1 MPQEPELKILSSR
14 PLEDDLKI
22 IASHVQDKKDVPHD
36 VVSRLAEWLPAA
48 GGAAG
53 GIIGG
58 IGGTVAGMGVGG
70 WPGAVGG
77 AAVGGATGEAA
88 KRLAQ
93 AWRGTTPPAQA
104 GGTVMGDMARAAG
117 GIAGEGAIQGGME
130 ALGGAVPKVGKHVAG
145 VLMQSAVKPG
155 IKNTAKALARGVE
168 KTELPI
174 IKTLLNEGVNVSA
187 GGIAKLDRIISSTNK
202 EIADAISSLPGSVNP
217 EAVAMRTKSV
227 AEAAANQV
235 NPGSDVSAVEHAVQ
249 EFLTQPKTTQMAQVG
264 TKQVPRGV
272 LDASGE
278 MLMKSEPVMGR
289 VPRALSLPESQSLKT
304 GTYRSLKEKAY
315 GELKAPAIEAQK
327 ALARGLKEEIEL
339 EAQKSG
345 VSLAGKNAREGAAIE
360 GKEAIARR
368 LAAAGNQDP
377 IALAWL
383 AAHPATGL
391 LYIME
396 KSPMVKSLLAR
407 GLYRSAVLASS
418 KKVPVTENML
428 RLMVQSIATMGEP
441 MASHEQE
448 PQ

>member
-48 GGAAG
+48 AGAAG

-70 WPGAVGG
+70 VPGAIGG
-77 AAVGGATGEAA
+77 AALGGGAGEAA
-88 KRLAQ
+88 RQLVDR
-93 AWRGTTPPAQA
+93 WRGKSSATA
-104 GGTVMGDMARAAG
+104 GGTVLGDMGSAATGIG
-117 GIAGEGAIQGGME
+117 GQAALQGAMEGV
-130 ALGGAVPKVGKHVAG
+130 GGAVPKVGKHVAG
-145 VLMQSAVKPG
+145 VLMQAALKPG
-155 IKNTAKALARGVE
+155 VKNTAKALARGVE

-174 IKTLLNEGVNVSA
+174 IRTLLNEGVNVSA

-249 EFLTQPKTTQMAQVG
+249 EFLTQPKTTKMAQVG

-289 VPRALSLPESQSLKT
+289 VSRELSLPESQSLKT
-304 GTYRSLKEKAY
+304 GTYASLKSKAY

-383 AAHPATGL
+383 VAHPATGL
-391 LYIME
+391 LYVME

-407 GLYRSAVLASS
+407 GLYRSAALAST